1 MWNRNGVQA
10 YVKTMY
16 LYASWSQ
23 WAKFISMLDDYSLQ
37 INSVSYSISTY
48 AEWAAPYPITI

>member
-1 MWNRNGVQA
+1 
-10 YVKTMY
+10 MY